1 MALVWF
7 YRDLTAVMEGVGEE
21 WFEKVFN
28 RAGGQDQNQN
38 KGHKWQ
44 KHNYG
49 HRYAVF
55 KAVK

>member
-38 KGHKWQ
+38 KGHK
-44 KHNYG
+44 
-49 HRYAVF
+49 
-55 KAVK
+55 